1 MDPDFWRQRWENN
14 ETGWHESKPNPVLVK
29 HLSQL
34 TLAKD
39 RRIFVPLCGK
49 TLDISW
55 LLSHGYR
62 VAGAELSEVAVE
74 QLFMDLGL
82 QPDIA
87 RTGELDQWSANR
99 VDIFVGN
106 IFALSR
112 KALGSVDGV
121 YDRAALVALSP
132 VIRSRYTAH
141 LVELTNRAPQLLIC
155 YDYDQQLMDGPPF
168 SVSSD
173 EIRRHY
179 AQAYDLRLLASTEVS
194 GGLKGKCPATENV
207 WLLSP
212 RENRR
217 TA

>member
-1 MDPDFWRQRWENN
+1 MEPDFWRQRWEKK
-14 ETGWHESKPNPVLVK
+14 ETGWHESKPNAVLVK
-29 HLSQL
+29 HLPQL
-34 TLAKD
+34 VLAKD

-62 VAGAELSEVAVE
+62 VAGVELSELAVE

-82 QPDIA
+82 EPEIA

-99 VDIFVGN
+99 IDIFVGN

-112 KALGSVDGV
+112 KALGNIDGV
-121 YDRAALVALSP
+121 YDRAALVALP
-132 VIRSRYTAH
+132 TEIRSRYTAH
-141 LVELTNRAPQLLIC
+141 LMDLTNKAPQLLVS

-168 SVSSD
+168 SVSGD

-179 AQAYDLRLLASTEVS
+179 AQAYDVRLLASTGVS

-207 WLLSP
+207 WLLSSQQH
-212 RENRR
+212 RR